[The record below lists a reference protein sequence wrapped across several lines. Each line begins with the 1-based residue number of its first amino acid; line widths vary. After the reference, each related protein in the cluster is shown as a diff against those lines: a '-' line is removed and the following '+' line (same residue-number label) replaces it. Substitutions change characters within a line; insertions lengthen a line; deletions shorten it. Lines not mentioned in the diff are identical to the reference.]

1 MNNNL
6 NNSHMHQKKID
17 QLVEET
23 IGSLDGAGRAE
34 AKPYLLTRVLAR
46 IQAEEA
52 VADNIWTKA
61 GAFLS
66 RPSIALAGLLFI
78 VLVNAAIII
87 SNVNDDRNNT
97 VQQLSAAKDEFAI
110 NVISIYDTENME
122 P

>member
-1 MNNNL
+1 
-6 NNSHMHQKKID
+6 MHPKKIE

-23 IGSLDGAGRAE
+23 ISSLDGTRRAE
-34 AKPYLLTRVLAR
+34 AKPFLLTRVLAR
-46 IQAEEA
+46 VQATDA
-52 VADNIWTKA
+52 GTDNIWTKA

-78 VLVNAAIII
+78 ILVNAVIII